1 MDDTVTYN
9 LEQRV
14 MVDFDGHTYPIT
26 KMFDDEG
33 RETDEADECV
43 AFIAGREG
51 YWVAVAIRE
60 NGTWLTD
67 DADDGVI

>member
-14 MVDFDGHTYPIT
+14 MVDFDGQTYPIT

-33 RETDEADECV
+33 FETDETGECV

-51 YWVAVAIRE
+51 YWVAVAVE
-60 NGTWLTD
+60 ETGTFLTD
-67 DADDGVI
+67 DDGVT